1 RNDVIILA
9 KSVMYYSQLFKG
21 FSYDKITFTS
31 NILEFYNDN
40 NLTSYQLLKSIG
52 EGKDKIHVKFT
63 DYKFSNDNFYDYLKP
78 FYSGGLNVYNYN
90 FLGKI
95 ITEKMFAID
104 INSSYPYV
112 MHKHKIPTFLSKYDS
127 FLKEKS
133 ISIDTTNDNKYTLY
147 RMTKESFDYYI
158 LERIKS

>member
-1 RNDVIILA
+1 
-9 KSVMYYSQLFKG
+9 
-21 FSYDKITFTS
+21 
-31 NILEFYNDN
+31 
-40 NLTSYQLLKSIG
+40 
-52 EGKDKIHVKFT
+52 
-63 DYKFSNDNFYDYLKP
+63 KP
-78 FYSGGLNVYNYN
+78 FYSGGLNGYNYN

-133 ISIDTTNDNKYTLY
+133 ISNDTTNENKYTLY

-158 LERIKS
+158 LERIKSRMLKQILVKYYNNKNDYININTFTLKM